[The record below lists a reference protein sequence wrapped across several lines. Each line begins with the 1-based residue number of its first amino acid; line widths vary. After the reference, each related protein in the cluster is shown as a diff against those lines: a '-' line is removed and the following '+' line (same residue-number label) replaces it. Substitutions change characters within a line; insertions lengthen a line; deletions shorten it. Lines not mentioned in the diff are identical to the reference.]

1 MEQEQT
7 KKRVVPL
14 KFNLAFATGE
24 ITDAV
29 SYQGFSFLIFN
40 FYYFVIDMDVK
51 VLTILYVLWSIYNA
65 FNDPILGG
73 LSDKTRT
80 KKFGGGRRR
89 PWMIAAWVPLS
100 LIMFF
105 LFTPFATYDQN
116 PVWVSIYFFVI
127 ICLFDTV
134 YTAFSLNRTSL
145 YPEMFR
151 TNREREVAGAGRR
164 IMMILGLVL
173 AMGLPTFI
181 VGDLSDPLNLYK
193 YWIAGAA
200 LGVIVFITAWIN
212 IKWGVKEPPLE
223 ELEVKQTTGV
233 FKSIWITLKNWK
245 FVIFVLCSMMNWFV
259 FAIFPMVM
267 NIFNKFRLQ
276 ATWMGENESLFGAIL
291 LLVAFL
297 FSGIGVLI
305 WAKIDNMLGS
315 KIGFILSQAFWIC
328 ALIPLFFV
336 ENYFVALAIMA
347 LNGIAL
353 GGSPYFI
360 DRHISNIAD
369 EDEQRTGQRRE
380 ASFYGVHALIIRL
393 SGIFAM
399 LSVLWVL
406 ADYDYTIWSAADVT
420 NPPVDMKFLSVQS
433 LVSWFPAIALALGII
448 FLIAYPLN
456 KKEVKALQDSYKQGI
471 KSKEMK

>member
-1 MEQEQT
+1 MEQE
-7 KKRVVPL
+7 KKKNRVVPL
-14 KFNLAFATGE
+14 KFNLAFASGE

-29 SYQGFSFLIFN
+29 AYQGFSFLIFN

-65 FNDPILGG
+65 FNDPFLGG

-80 KKFGGGRRR
+80 KKLGGGRRR
-89 PWMIAAWVPLS
+89 PWMIAAWIPLS

-127 ICLFDTV
+127 ICLFDTI

-151 TNREREVAGAGRR
+151 TDREREVAGTGRR
-164 IMMILGLVL
+164 IMMIVGLIL

-181 VGDLSDPLNLYK
+181 VGDLSDPLNLYR

-212 IKWGVKEPPLE
+212 IKWGIKEPPFE
-223 ELEVKQTTGV
+223 ELEEKETTGV

-245 FVIFVLCSMMNWFV
+245 FVVFVFCSMMNWFV

-267 NIFNKFRLQ
+267 NIFNKFVL
-276 ATWMGENESLFGAIL
+276 AEPWMGENESLFAAIL

-297 FSGIGVLI
+297 SSGIGVVI
-305 WAKIDNMLGS
+305 WAKIDSILGS
-315 KIGFILSQAFWIC
+315 KMGFVISQAFWVC
-328 ALIPLFFV
+328 VLIPLF
-336 ENYFVALAIMA
+336 IMIF
-347 LNGIAL
+347 NGIAL

-360 DRHISNIAD
+360 DRNISNIAD
-369 EDEQRTGQRRE
+369 EDELKTGQRRE

-399 LSVLWVL
+399 LSTLWVL
-406 ADYDYTIWSAADVT
+406 SDYGYTIWSAADVN
-420 NPPVDMKFLSVQS
+420 NPPIDMRFLSVRS
-433 LVSWFPAIALALGII
+433 LVSWFPAIALVLGVII
-448 FLIAYPLN
+448 LLAFPLN
-456 KKEVKALQDSYKQGI
+456 KKEVKAMQDAYKKSQ
-471 KSKEMK
+471 KSKLKKFE